1 MIAMTHGAA
10 LRTSLTDLARA
21 CRILEM
27 EGHGD
32 MTLGH
37 LSLRDPEGRGFWM
50 KRSKI
55 GLGEVLGPD
64 DFVLLDWNGRQL
76 AGSGQSHSEWPIHSE
91 VLRLRSDVEVVA
103 HTHAFHASVFSASL
117 DPLQPYTLDADY
129 FTEVPRHID
138 EVALIRTVEEGGA
151 LAKALSSHFALLM
164 GNHGITFCGT
174 SIVHATCVGIFLERA
189 CAAQLAGQGAG
200 FRASMPAP
208 ATRQKRHGQIMAPE
222 HWTQS
227 WDYFCRKLA
236 SRTGS
241 AGDAAVPVFG

>member
-1 MIAMTHGAA
+1 MTAYSAH
-10 LRTSLTDLARA
+10 LRESLTDLARA

-76 AGSGQSHSEWPIHSE
+76 AGSGRSHSEWPIHSE
-91 VLRLRSDVEVVA
+91 ILRLRSDVEVVA

-138 EVALIRTVEEGGA
+138 EVALIRTLNEGVA
-151 LAKALSSHFALLM
+151 LAKALGSHFAVLM
-164 GNHGITFCGT
+164 ANHGITFCGI
-174 SIVHATCVGIFLERA
+174 SIAHATCVGIFLERA
-189 CAAQLAGQGAG
+189 CAAQLAGQSAG
-200 FRASMPAP
+200 FRASMPML
-208 ATRQKRHGQIMAPE
+208 ATRSRRHGQIMVAE
-222 HWTQS
+222 HWAQS

-236 SRTGS
+236 GRTGG
-241 AGDAAVPVFG
+241 AADAAVPVFG